1 MKLIVWVVGLALF
14 GIGYRAIAG
23 VRLDQTSMLFIG
35 LPAGLAIVLT
45 LLPRSE
51 NAIASALKGIT
62 IAIGMSGALL
72 GEGIVCVLM
81 AAPLFYLLGLIIGIV
96 TEIDKRRAR
105 KEAKLLSVVALAAP
119 AHDRT
124 SFKSKLY

>member
-14 GIGYRAIAG
+14 GIGYRVIAG